1 MIPLRY
7 NKNINDAYEEY
18 VKDFKK
24 RLNGWLKNKYVGSK
38 STKDAKDWKD
48 DRTKMEAV
56 TAQAFNQIFPGLDS
70 MKDDD
75 SFSAS
80 LSIIDSDVE
89 NVLLYLRDTITID
102 ALVEKN
108 TAKMLELVADIEK
121 NILISK

>member
-80 LSIIDSDVE
+80 LSVIDSEVE

>member
-48 DRTKMEAV
+48 HRTKMETV
-56 TAQAFNQIFPGLDS
+56 TAPPVN
-70 MKDDD
+70 
-75 SFSAS
+75 
-80 LSIIDSDVE
+80 
-89 NVLLYLRDTITID
+89 
-102 ALVEKN
+102 
-108 TAKMLELVADIEK
+108 
-121 NILISK
+121 